1 MFINLSER
9 FWRMGASTFVLSKQ
23 YVMNETITIIGA
35 GIGGLVTALML
46 RQQGYAVH
54 IYEGATEIK
63 AVGAGIIMANNA
75 MQVFK
80 SLGLHQQVEKAGN
93 RISAMK
99 ITDRYLKS
107 LSVVDLQDFEKQ
119 YGVCNIA
126 IHRGALQQLLVEA
139 LGNEHINL
147 SKRLVKIEKKDN
159 YHLYFEDGSVH
170 KTRWLIGADGINSVV
185 RKQLFPTI
193 NLRDAKQRC
202 WRGVSEMDLSAE
214 YHHELNEAWGKGKRF
229 GFVKIAPN
237 KVYWYAL
244 VNENAKEKDVTKSF
258 RDFHPTIQS
267 IISQCRDSDIFTSN
281 IVDLKPINCWQQE
294 QVCLV
299 GDAAHA
305 TTPNLGQGACQAIE
319 DAYILGK
326 LLAKEQNIQT
336 AFQQYEA
343 IRMPKA
349 LQVVNS
355 SRTVGRLAH
364 IDNGLGVWL
373 RNNLMK
379 NIPASANRKQLE
391 TIFKLQM
398 D

>member
-1 MFINLSER
+1 M
-9 FWRMGASTFVLSKQ
+9 VSKQ
-23 YVMNETITIIGA
+23 HVMKETITIIGA
-35 GIGGLVTALML
+35 GIGGLVTALTL

-54 IYEGATEIK
+54 IYEGAAEIK
-63 AVGAGIIMANNA
+63 PVGAGIIMANNA

-99 ITDRYLKS
+99 ITDNDLKA
-107 LSVVDLQDFEKQ
+107 LSVVDLKDFEKQ

-139 LGNEHINL
+139 LGKEHISL
-147 SKRLVKIEKKDN
+147 SKRLVKIEKKDD
-159 YHLYFEDGSVH
+159 YHLYFEDGST
-170 KTRWLIGADGINSVV
+170 KTARWLIGADGIHSVV
-185 RKQLFPTI
+185 RKQLFPTSS
-193 NLRDAKQRC
+193 LRDAKQRC
-202 WRGVSEMDLSAE
+202 WRGVSEMDLPAE

-229 GFVKIAPN
+229 GFVKIGPN

-244 VNENAKEKDVTKSF
+244 VNENAKEKDLSKNF
-258 RDFHPTIQS
+258 RDFHPDIQS
-267 IISQCRDSDIFTSN
+267 IISQCAGSAIFTSN
-281 IVDLKPINCWQQE
+281 IADLKPIDRWQQE

-319 DAYILGK
+319 DAYVLGK
-326 LLAKEQNIQT
+326 LLAREQDIQA
-336 AFQQYEA
+336 AFQQYER

-349 LQVVNS
+349 LQVVSS
-355 SRTVGRLAH
+355 SRMVGRLAH
-364 IDNGLGVWL
+364 VDNRLGVWL
-373 RNNLMK
+373 RNKLMK

>member
-1 MFINLSER
+1 M
-9 FWRMGASTFVLSKQ
+9 VSKQ
-23 YVMNETITIIGA
+23 HVTKETITIIGA
-35 GIGGLVTALML
+35 GIGGLVTALTL

-63 AVGAGIIMANNA
+63 PVGAGIIMANNA

-80 SLGLHQQVEKAGN
+80 SLGLDQQVEKAGN

-99 ITDRYLKS
+99 ITDSDLNV
-107 LSVVDLQDFEKQ
+107 LSGVDLKDFEKQ
-119 YGVCNIA
+119 YKVCNTA
-126 IHRGALQQLLVEA
+126 IHRGVLQQLLVKA
-139 LGNEHINL
+139 LGNEHISL
-147 SKRLVKIEKKDN
+147 SKRLLRIEKEDD
-159 YHLYFEDGSVH
+159 YHLYFEDGSIN
-170 KTRWLIGADGINSVV
+170 TARWLIGADGIHSVV
-185 RKQLFPTI
+185 RKQLFPTSS
-193 NLRDAKQRC
+193 LRDAKQTC
-202 WRGVSEMDLSAE
+202 WRGVSEMDLPAA

-229 GFVKIAPN
+229 GFVKIGPN

-244 VNENAKEKDVTKSF
+244 VNENAKEKDLTKSF
-258 RDFHPTIQS
+258 RDFHSDIQS
-267 IISQCRDSDIFTSN
+267 IVSQCGDSAIFTSN
-281 IVDLKPINCWQQE
+281 IADLKPIDCWQQE

-319 DAYILGK
+319 DAYVLGK
-326 LLAKEQNIQT
+326 LLAKEQDIQT

-349 LQVVNS
+349 LQVVSS
-355 SRTVGRLAH
+355 SRIVGRLAH
-364 IDNGLGVWL
+364 VDNRLGVWL

-391 TIFKLQM
+391 SIFKLQM